1 MGAISKFFKWLF
13 EVLLGGSQSTTTVN
27 NNINI
32 GTTAGVTAEISSQ
45 PSKSNEPNYE
55 VDFLKAHTNI
65 LFIDD
70 EKFQITKTIQ
80 EAGWKNTYWLN
91 GKTLKNTDTERIRQ
105 ADIIF
110 VDIVGVAG
118 SLFEDEGLG
127 LIVYLKKR
135 YPSKI
140 VILYSSESRH
150 NIHHEAFDLIDD
162 KMKKETR
169 AGVFLAKI
177 EKYAKKVHS
186 KR

>member
-1 MGAISKFFKWLF
+1 MEAIRKVFKWLF
-13 EVLLGGSQSTTTVN
+13 EVLLGGDQSTATVT

-32 GTTAGVTAEISSQ
+32 GSGAAVSAEISNQ
-45 PSKSNEPNYE
+45 PEKANEPNYD
-55 VDFLKAHTNI
+55 VGFLKAHTNI

-110 VDIVGVAG
+110 VDIVGVAS

-127 LIVYLKKR
+127 LIVCLKKR
-135 YPSKI
+135 YPSKV

-169 AGVFLAKI
+169 AGVFLTKI